1 MRRYVAAPWLAAPMA
16 LATGVLCFLWEVHDL
31 GQSCGYRE
39 GDRQPN
45 FPTKIALVILV
56 GVPVVLTVGRAISER
71 RSAAGV
77 MGLAVLAAILAGV
90 AFGAA
95 DFAFS
100 LSRHCY
106 A

>member
-1 MRRYVAAPWLAAPMA
+1 MRRYFTAPWLAALLA
-16 LATGVLCFLWEVHDL
+16 LAAGVSCFLWQVHDL

-45 FPTKIALVILV
+45 FPTKIALVVLV
-56 GVPVVLTVGRAISER
+56 GVPVVLIVGRAISER
-71 RSAAGV
+71 RSAAGI
-77 MGLAVLAAILAGV
+77 MGLAVLAAILAGA

-95 DFAFS
+95 DLAFF

>member
-1 MRRYVAAPWLAAPMA
+1 MRRYFTAPWLAALLA
-16 LATGVLCFLWEVHDL
+16 LTAGAIGFVWEVHDL

-39 GDRQPN
+39 GGPMPN
-45 FPTKIALVILV
+45 FPAKIALTVLV
-56 GVPVVLTVGRAISER
+56 AVPVVLTVGRALGER
-71 RSAAGV
+71 RTVGSV
-77 MGLAVLAAILAGV
+77 VGLAVLAAILAGV

-95 DFAFS
+95 DLAFF

>member
-1 MRRYVAAPWLAAPMA
+1 MRRYFTAPWLAALFA
-16 LATGVLCFLWEVHDL
+16 LAAGVLCFLWQVHDL
-31 GQSCGYRE
+31 AQSCGYRE

-45 FPTKIALVILV
+45 FPTKIALIVLV
-56 GVPVVLTVGRAISER
+56 GVPVVLIVARATGEGRTVAR
-71 RSAAGV
+71 V
-77 MGLAVLAAILAGV
+77 VGLAVLAAILAGA

-95 DFAFS
+95 DLAFF